1 MMKGSVREMS
11 TEEMLDETKKR
22 MKAQCRQNIDRI
34 NAACAYDGES
44 FNNHKD
50 CFEASK
56 EFLRHGSFPSCKA
69 KKAAK

>member
-1 MMKGSVREMS
+1 MS
-11 TEEMLDETKKR
+11 RFDNDINKFIEKTKNDMR
-22 MKAQCRQNIDRI
+22 QRCRDNIDRI
-34 NAACAYDGES
+34 NHLCAYEGES
-44 FNNHKD
+44 FNTHKD